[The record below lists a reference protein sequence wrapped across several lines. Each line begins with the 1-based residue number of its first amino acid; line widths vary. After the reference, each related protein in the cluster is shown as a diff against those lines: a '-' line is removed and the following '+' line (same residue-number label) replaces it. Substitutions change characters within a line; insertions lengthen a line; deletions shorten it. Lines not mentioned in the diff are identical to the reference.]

1 MKRLWAFIVRLTTLH
16 QENDRIIR
24 RAERLNERQRVL
36 AEETGNY
43 LADQLRGVRRPTP

>member
-1 MKRLWAFIVRLTTLH
+1 MKRLWAFIVRLATLH
-16 QENDRIIR
+16 QENDQIIR
-24 RAERLNERQRVL
+24 RTERLNERQRVL